1 MKKYVAILSM
11 GLLAVSCASNQV
23 IQSTVERADDVS
35 SRPDWASLTK
45 PIYEENGKKYFL
57 GFVEVDSES
66 SKSAAL
72 NMSDEKAISEP
83 FRSIVDQFLDQN
95 QVGEE
100 LKGSTGQRIISS
112 TRSSRP
118 AITDLQ
124 IVKRY
129 WELVEPKP
137 INGPVRS
144 SLRVYSLAEV
154 STAEL
159 ERAKQRY
166 LSSLSSNLNVKK
178 VLDEVGALQREKA
191 LNQKNQGE

>member
-1 MKKYVAILSM
+1 MKRYMLIIPLTILGVGCSS
-11 GLLAVSCASNQV
+11 VPTNQS
-23 IQSTVERADDVS
+23 IIERADDVS
-35 SRPDWASLTK
+35 SRPSWASLTK

-57 GFVEVDSES
+57 GYVEVDADA

-100 LKGSTGQRIISS
+100 LRGSTGQRIISS

-118 AITDLQ
+118 TITDLQ

-129 WELVEPKP
+129 WELVETKSTT
-137 INGPVRS
+137 GVTRS
-144 SLRVYSLAEV
+144 NLRVYSLAEV
-154 STAEL
+154 PTSEL
-159 ERAKQRY
+159 ERARQKY
-166 LSSLSSNLNVKK
+166 LSRLSTDLNVKK
-178 VLDEVGALQREKA
+178 VLDEVGARQREQA
-191 LNQKNQGE
+191 LSQRNEEQ

>member
-1 MKKYVAILSM
+1 MKKCLVIMSVGFL
-11 GLLAVSCASNQV
+11 GFSCASNQV
-23 IQSTVERADDVS
+23 TQNSIERADEIS
-35 SRPDWASLTK
+35 SRPSWASITNPLF
-45 PIYEENGKKYFL
+45 EENGKKYFL
-57 GFVEVDSES
+57 GYVELDADA

-83 FRSIVDQFLDQN
+83 FRSIVDQFMDQN

-100 LKGSTGQRIISS
+100 LRGSTGQRIISS

-129 WELVEPKP
+129 WELVESKSF
-137 INGPVRS
+137 NGTLRT

-154 STAEL
+154 SKAEL
-159 ERAKQRY
+159 ERAKQMY
-166 LSSLSSNLNVKK
+166 LSCLSTNLNVKK
-178 VLDEVGALQREKA
+178 VLDEVGAHQREQA
-191 LNQKNQGE
+191 LNQKAKGE

>member
-11 GLLAVSCASNQV
+11 GFLAVSCASNQV
-23 IQSTVERADDVS
+23 IQSTVERADDIS
-35 SRPDWASLTK
+35 SRPEWASLTK
-45 PIYEENGKKYFL
+45 PMYEENGKKYFL
-57 GFVEVDSES
+57 GYVEVDSES

-83 FRSIVDQFLDQN
+83 FRSIVDQFFDQN
-95 QVGEE
+95 QVGEV
-100 LKGSTGQRIISS
+100 LRGSTGQRIISS
-112 TRSSRP
+112 TRSFRP

-129 WELVEPKP
+129 WELVESKS

-154 STAEL
+154 SIIEL
-159 ERAKQRY
+159 EKAKQRY
-166 LSSLSSNLNVKK
+166 LSNLSSNLNVKK
-178 VLDEVGALQREKA
+178 VLDEVGARQREQA